1 MPSFREIKMFSII
14 VPAYNC
20 ESTLERCVKSIL
32 QQKVNDW
39 DLLLID
45 DGSRDGTAELCDS
58 LAAQDSR
65 IRVFHKKNGG
75 VSSARNMGLDNANGE
90 WILFLDS
97 DDEFSKD
104 SLLHYTRVTEGVDY
118 NSPELILANM
128 VYVHNDYS
136 ETVVY
141 GENIDSLEKLYRQR
155 LWGSVWNK
163 VFSKAVIDK
172 YCIRFDESLHLS
184 EDYLFVAEY
193 CSHVSEL
200 IYIPDPCYYQ
210 YAPKISYSDK
220 YRNYISF
227 SNNLQVY
234 AKIKEVNP
242 FCSRFMV
249 DGLIMSLFRELKL
262 IKKGRKETISRF
274 KDFVGRDIKYSLGRK
289 KFAIRAL
296 SHSDS
301 LVLWQEVLV
310 LSSILHLY

>member
-1 MPSFREIKMFSII
+1 MFSII
-14 VPAYNC
+14 IPAYNC
-20 ESTLERCVKSIL
+20 VNTLDRCVNSIIR
-32 QQKVNDW
+32 QVFNDYE
-39 DLLLID
+39 LLLVD
-45 DGSRDGTAELCDS
+45 DGSCDGTAEICDS
-58 LAAQDSR
+58 FAAQDSR
-65 IRVFHKKNGG
+65 IRVFHKNNGG

-90 WILFLDS
+90 WVLFLDS
-97 DDEFSKD
+97 DDEFSED
-104 SLLHYTRVTEGVDY
+104 SLLHYAQAIEGLDR
-118 NSPELILANM
+118 NLPELILANM
-128 VYVHNDYS
+128 VYVHNDRS

-141 GENIDSLEKLYRQR
+141 GENINSLEMMYKQR

-163 VFSKAVIDK
+163 LFSKVVIDK
-172 YCIRFDESLHLS
+172 YHIRFDESIHLS

-200 IYIPDPCYYQ
+200 KYISAPCYYQ
-210 YAPKISYSDK
+210 YAPEISYSDK
-220 YRNYISF
+220 YKEYISF
-227 SNNLQVY
+227 SNNLRVY
-234 AKIKEVNP
+234 SRIKEVNP